1 MNAINL
7 IKIEITG
14 ATVSMTSAPKPLKFL
29 SPLYGDIKKAFETY
43 PEGEMKVSR
52 LSKGFSVFKFI
63 HSKSLTNLFVI

>member
-43 PEGEMKVSR
+43 SAGEMRVS
-52 LSKGFSVFKFI
+52 
-63 HSKSLTNLFVI
+63 